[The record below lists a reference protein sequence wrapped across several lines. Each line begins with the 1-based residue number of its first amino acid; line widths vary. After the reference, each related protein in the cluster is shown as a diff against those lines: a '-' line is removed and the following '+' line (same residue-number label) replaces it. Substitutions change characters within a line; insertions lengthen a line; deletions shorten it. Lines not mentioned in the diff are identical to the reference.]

1 MGTQLH
7 PPKAAQQPSPIFSD
21 INYLT
26 YIELQMNFYVKHGY
40 ELAVKTHDH
49 APADCQ
55 THDSLTTNDT
65 NSATVYTSY

>member
-1 MGTQLH
+1 
-7 PPKAAQQPSPIFSD
+7 
-21 INYLT
+21 
-26 YIELQMNFYVKHGY
+26 MNFYVKHGY